1 MASRAAIEVELRDS
15 APGRSVP
22 DSVPSPSAPKPG
34 TIPTPLV
41 VAQPP
46 SRREIEEGLAYL
58 HARVGATAA
67 RVLESAS
74 FVYALIELVVERG
87 LLSIEEID
95 ARKKQL
101 APRLLKRFE
110 SQDEGVAIQHSAHDK
125 YETPQEVQIDC
136 ANRLHLC
143 KAACC
148 KMVFPLSQQDV
159 EEHVVHWELGQPY
172 VIAKGE
178 DGYCRHLDRQCLRCT
193 VHAAR
198 PLPCRVYDC
207 RNDPRIWLDFEGRVI
222 NPKIADPAW
231 PHNLSPEER
240 DPRGPA

>member
-1 MASRAAIEVELRDS
+1 MASPAAIEVARCDR
-15 APGRSVP
+15 APERSVP
-22 DSVPSPSAPKPG
+22 DRAAPEPG
-34 TIPTPLV
+34 TPPP
-41 VAQPP
+41 ADAAPP
-46 SRREIEEGLAYL
+46 SRQEIEQGLAYL
-58 HARVGATAA
+58 HGRVGATAGRA
-67 RVLESAS
+67 FESAA

-87 LLSIEEID
+87 ILTIEEID

-110 SQDEGVAIQHSAHDK
+110 SQDEGVAVQDSAHDK
-125 YETPQEVQIDC
+125 YQAPQEVQIDC
-136 ANRLHLC
+136 ASRLHLC

-159 EEHVVHWELGQPY
+159 KENVVHWELGRPY

-178 DGYCRHLDRQCLRCT
+178 DGYCRHLERTCRRCT

-207 RNDPRIWLDFEGRVI
+207 RNDGRVWLDFEGRVI
-222 NPKIADPAW
+222 NPKLADPAW

-240 DPRGPA
+240 NPGGIA

>member
-1 MASRAAIEVELRDS
+1 MASPVVMELRNS
-15 APGRSVP
+15 VPMRSVP
-22 DSVPSPSAPKPG
+22 GSRVPAQEAE
-34 TIPTPLV
+34 PTPPV
-41 VAQPP
+41 GAEPP
-46 SRREIEEGLAYL
+46 SRQEIEEGLAYL

-67 RVLESAS
+67 RVLESAA

-87 LLSIEEID
+87 LISIEEID
-95 ARKKQL
+95 TRKKQV

-110 SQDEGVAIQHSAHDK
+110 AHDPGVATQHSAHDK
-125 YETPQEVQIDC
+125 YEAAQEVQIDC
-136 ANRLHLC
+136 ASRLHLC

-159 EEHVVHWELGQPY
+159 NEHVVHWQLGRPY

-178 DGYCRHLDRQCLRCT
+178 DGYCRHLERKCLRCT

-207 RNDPRIWLDFEGRVI
+207 RNDGRIWLDFEGRVI
-222 NPKIADPAW
+222 NPKIADPTW
-231 PHNLSPEER
+231 PHNLSPEESN
-240 DPRGPA
+240 PGGAG